1 MPDSCPAR
9 VHSHLGSLR
18 GRDSAPPER
27 SARVKRVFLSVAF
40 APGSRNRLTEH
51 DLERFP
57 RDTLFDRVGRTLC
70 HAGCLPR
77 KELYEAW
84 EVARRVR
91 RLRRGGRVID
101 AAGGP
106 GLLAHLMILL
116 DDTSPEAIVVD
127 PTLPPSGATLHAAMV
142 RFWPR
147 LERRVS
153 FVARDVSQFE
163 FASDDVVVSSHAC
176 GALSDRILERAI
188 AARAV
193 VAVLPC
199 CHNLTTCETGPFAG
213 WLDGPLAI
221 DAMRAIRLEQSG
233 YRVWTQI
240 ISADITPKNRLLMG
254 APWGLR

>member
-1 MPDSCPAR
+1 M
-9 VHSHLGSLR
+9 
-18 GRDSAPPER
+18 
-27 SARVKRVFLSVAF
+27 
-40 APGSRNRLTEH
+40 
-51 DLERFP
+51 
-57 RDTLFDRVGRTLC
+57 FDRVGRVLC
-70 HAGCLPR
+70 RAGCLPR

-101 AAGGP
+101 AAGGA

-127 PTLPPSGATLHAAMV
+127 PTLPPSGTTLHAALAGA
-142 RFWPR
+142 WPR

-153 FVARDVSQFE
+153 FVARDISQFDL
-163 FASDDVVVSSHAC
+163 AADDMVVSSHAC

-188 AARAV
+188 AARAT

-199 CHNLTTCETGPFAG
+199 CHDLTTCEAGPLTG

-221 DAMRAIRLEQSG
+221 DVMRAMRVKQSR
-233 YRVWTQI
+233 YRVWTQMI
-240 ISADITPKNRLLMG
+240 PADITPKNRLLI
-254 APWGLR
+254 ATPR

>member
-1 MPDSCPAR
+1 
-9 VHSHLGSLR
+9 
-18 GRDSAPPER
+18 
-27 SARVKRVFLSVAF
+27 
-40 APGSRNRLTEH
+40 
-51 DLERFP
+51 
-57 RDTLFDRVGRTLC
+57 LFDCVGRTIC

-101 AAGGP
+101 AAGGA

-127 PTLPPSGATLHAAMV
+127 PVQPPSSTALQAALACS
-142 RFWPR
+142 WPR

-153 FVARDVSQFE
+153 FVALDVSEFE
-163 FASDDVVVSSHAC
+163 VAADDIVVSSHAC
-176 GALSDRILERAI
+176 GTLSDRILERAI
-188 AARAV
+188 AARAA

-199 CHNLTTCETGPFAG
+199 CHDLATCEMGPFAG

-221 DAMRAIRLEQSG
+221 DVMRAIRLEQSG
-233 YRVWTQI
+233 YRVWTQT
-240 ISADITPKNRLLMG
+240 ISTDITPKNRLLMG
-254 APWGLR
+254 VPC

>member
-1 MPDSCPAR
+1 MS
-9 VHSHLGSLR
+9 
-18 GRDSAPPER
+18 
-27 SARVKRVFLSVAF
+27 KRVFLSVAF
-40 APGSRNRLTEH
+40 AAGSRNRLTEH
-51 DLERFP
+51 DLDRFP
-57 RDTLFDRVGRTLC
+57 GDTLFDRVGRTIC

-101 AAGGP
+101 AAGGA

-127 PTLPPSGATLHAAMV
+127 PVQPPSSATVHAALA
-142 RFWPR
+142 RSWPR

-153 FVARDVSQFE
+153 FVARDVSQFDL
-163 FASDDVVVSSHAC
+163 ASDDVVVSSHAC

-199 CHNLTTCETGPFAG
+199 CHNLTTCDTGPFAG

-221 DAMRAIRLEQSG
+221 DVIRAIRLEQSG
-233 YRVWTQI
+233 YRVWTQTI
-240 ISADITPKNRLLMG
+240 AADITPKNRLLIG
-254 APWGLR
+254 VPCSGEDSTSSVWQR

>member
-1 MPDSCPAR
+1 
-9 VHSHLGSLR
+9 
-18 GRDSAPPER
+18 
-27 SARVKRVFLSVAF
+27 VAF
-40 APGSRNRLTEH
+40 ASGSRNRLTEH
-51 DLERFP
+51 DLDRFSG
-57 RDTLFDRVGRTLC
+57 DTLFDRVGRALC

-101 AAGGP
+101 AAGGA

-127 PTLPPSGATLHAAMV
+127 PTQPPSSATVHAV
-142 RFWPR
+142 LSRSWSL

-153 FVARDVSQFE
+153 FVARDVTQFE
-163 FASDDVVVSSHAC
+163 LASDDVVVSSHAC
-176 GALSDRILERAI
+176 GDLTDRILKRAI
-188 AARAV
+188 AARAA

-199 CHNLTTCETGPFAG
+199 CHNLTTCDTGPFAG

-221 DAMRAIRLEQSG
+221 DVMRAIRLEQSG
-233 YRVWTQI
+233 YRVWTQTI
-240 ISADITPKNRLLMG
+240 AADITPKNRLLIG
-254 APWGLR
+254 VPC

>member
-1 MPDSCPAR
+1 
-9 VHSHLGSLR
+9 
-18 GRDSAPPER
+18 
-27 SARVKRVFLSVAF
+27 VAF
-40 APGSRNRLTEH
+40 ASGSRNRLTEH
-51 DLERFP
+51 DLDRFSG
-57 RDTLFDRVGRTLC
+57 DTLFDRVGRALC

-101 AAGGP
+101 AAGGA

-127 PTLPPSGATLHAAMV
+127 PTQPPSSATVHAV
-142 RFWPR
+142 LSRSWSL

-153 FVARDVSQFE
+153 FVARDVTQFE
-163 FASDDVVVSSHAC
+163 LASDDVVVSSHAC
-176 GALSDRILERAI
+176 GDLTDRILKRAI
-188 AARAV
+188 AARAA

-199 CHNLTTCETGPFAG
+199 CHNLTTCDTGPFAG

-221 DAMRAIRLEQSG
+221 DVMRAIRLEQTG
-233 YRVWTQI
+233 YRVWTQTI
-240 ISADITPKNRLLMG
+240 AADITPKNRLLIG
-254 APWGLR
+254 VPC